1 MAEEEDRYLIDN
13 FPVIKLWRERRE
25 EILPLLIPEN
35 QRLQDDVD
43 IALCTSVTASTLECN
58 ELLNS
63 IGRGLQDVPDDQLS
77 SLVDGVVL
85 LAIKNRLHVLDEAAK
100 APASL
105 RSARAQEV
113 KDPLFGRKQRSKR
126 YRSPTP
132 FPIIKEDSSEEE
144 VEEETGNAV
153 STDGFE
159 VAAGEQDA
167 EVEDS
172 QRGTP

>member
-1 MAEEEDRYLIDN
+1 MIDN

-144 VEEETGNAV
+144 VEEERENAL
-153 STDGFE
+153 
-159 VAAGEQDA
+159 GELTRERSLMKDK
-167 EVEDS
+167 EGD
-172 QRGTP
+172 

>member
-1 MAEEEDRYLIDN
+1 MAEEEDRFLIDN

-43 IALCTSVTASTLECN
+43 IALCTSMTVSTLECN

-63 IGRGLQDVPDDQLS
+63 IGRGLQDVPDNQLS

-105 RSARAQEV
+105 SSARAQEV
-113 KDPLFGRKQRSKR
+113 KDPLFGRK
-126 YRSPTP
+126 
-132 FPIIKEDSSEEE
+132 
-144 VEEETGNAV
+144 
-153 STDGFE
+153 
-159 VAAGEQDA
+159 
-167 EVEDS
+167 
-172 QRGTP
+172 